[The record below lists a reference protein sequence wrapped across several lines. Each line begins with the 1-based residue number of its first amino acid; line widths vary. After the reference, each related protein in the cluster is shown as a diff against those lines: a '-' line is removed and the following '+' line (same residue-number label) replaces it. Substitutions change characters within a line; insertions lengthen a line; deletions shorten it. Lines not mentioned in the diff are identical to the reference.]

1 MSGLPNSLHG
11 SILFYNME
19 ECKMEKLKLDPR
31 NVRKHGKR
39 NQQVIAESLRE
50 LGAGRS
56 ILIDSSNT
64 AVAGNGVLEQA
75 EKLGIPIRVVESDG
89 SELIAVKRVDLS
101 PDDPKRKAL
110 AIADNRASDLSLF
123 DEDAMSKLLSECGDF
138 KTKSGFNTAD
148 DSTEKP
154 VDPDAPEV
162 PFAEEL
168 LEKHNYVVLFFDND
182 VDWLQALTLF
192 DLHTVKDS
200 SARPGYERRGI
211 GRVIRGADAINRI
224 LGGAR

>member
-1 MSGLPNSLHG
+1 
-11 SILFYNME
+11 
-19 ECKMEKLKLDPR
+19 MEKLKLDPR

-89 SELIAVKRVDLS
+89 SELIAVKRVDLF

-123 DEDAMSKLLSECGDF
+123 DEDAMSQLLAECSDF
-138 KTKSGFNTAD
+138 KTKSGFNSD
-148 DSTEKP
+148 DSTEQP

-200 SARPGYERRGI
+200 SARPGYERRGV

>member
-1 MSGLPNSLHG
+1 MD
-11 SILFYNME
+11 
-19 ECKMEKLKLDPR
+19 KVKLDPL

-39 NQQVIAESLRE
+39 NQQVIADSLKK

-56 ILIDSSNT
+56 ILIDSTNT

-75 EKLGIPIRVVESDG
+75 EKLGLPIRVIESDG
-89 SELIAVKRVDLS
+89 SELIAVKRVDLA

-123 DEDAMSKLLSECGDF
+123 DEKAMAELLSQCKEF
-138 KTKSGFNTAD
+138 KLCAGFNSAELEKMSLLNTAD
-148 DSTEKP
+148 DSTEQP
-154 VDPDAPEV
+154 VNPDAPEI
-162 PFAEEL
+162 PFEEEL

-192 DLHTVKDS
+192 DIHTVKDS
-200 SARPGYERRGI
+200 NARPGYERKGV

-224 LGGAR
+224 IRSAK

>member
-1 MSGLPNSLHG
+1 MD
-11 SILFYNME
+11 
-19 ECKMEKLKLDPR
+19 KVKLDPQ

-39 NQQVIAESLRE
+39 NQQVIAESLKE

-56 ILIDSSNT
+56 ILIDSTNT

-89 SELIAVKRVDLS
+89 SELIAVKRVDLA

-123 DEDAMSKLLSECGDF
+123 DEKAMAELLSQCEEF
-138 KTKSGFNTAD
+138 KLCTGFSSAELEKMSLLNTAD
-148 DSTEKP
+148 DSTEQP
-154 VDPDAPEV
+154 VNPDAPEI

-192 DLHTVKDS
+192 DIHTVKDS
-200 SARPGYERRGI
+200 NARPGYERKGV

-224 LGGAR
+224 IRSAK

>member
-1 MSGLPNSLHG
+1 MDV
-11 SILFYNME
+11 
-19 ECKMEKLKLDPR
+19 KLDPQ

-39 NQQVIAESLRE
+39 NQQVIAESLKE

-56 ILIDSSNT
+56 ILIDSTNT

-89 SELIAVKRVDLS
+89 SELIAVKRVDLA

-123 DEDAMSKLLSECGDF
+123 DEKAMAELLSQCEEF
-138 KTKSGFNTAD
+138 KLCTGFSSAELEKMSLLNTTD
-148 DSTEKP
+148 DSTEQP
-154 VDPDAPEV
+154 VNPDAPEI

-192 DLHTVKDS
+192 DIHTVKDS
-200 SARPGYERRGI
+200 NARPGYERKGV

-224 LGGAR
+224 IGSAK

>member
-1 MSGLPNSLHG
+1 MD
-11 SILFYNME
+11 
-19 ECKMEKLKLDPR
+19 KVKLDPQ

-39 NQQVIAESLRE
+39 NQQVIADSLKK

-56 ILIDSSNT
+56 ILIDSTNT

-75 EKLGIPIRVVESDG
+75 EKLGLPIRVIESDG
-89 SELIAVKRVDLS
+89 SELIAVKRVDLA

-123 DEDAMSKLLSECGDF
+123 DEKAMAELLSQCKEF
-138 KTKSGFNTAD
+138 KLCAGFNSVELEKMSLLNTAD
-148 DSTEKP
+148 DSTEQP
-154 VDPDAPEV
+154 VNPDAPEI

-192 DLHTVKDS
+192 DIHTVKDS
-200 SARPGYERRGI
+200 NARPGYERKGV

-224 LGGAR
+224 IRSAK

>member
-1 MSGLPNSLHG
+1 MD
-11 SILFYNME
+11 
-19 ECKMEKLKLDPR
+19 KVKLDPL

-39 NQQVIAESLRE
+39 NQQVIADSLKK

-56 ILIDSSNT
+56 ILIDSTNT

-75 EKLGIPIRVVESDG
+75 EKLGLPIRVIESDG
-89 SELIAVKRVDLS
+89 SELIAVKRVDLA

-123 DEDAMSKLLSECGDF
+123 DEKAMAELLSQCKEF
-138 KTKSGFNTAD
+138 KLCAGFNSAELEKMSLLNTAD
-148 DSTEKP
+148 DSTEQP
-154 VDPDAPEV
+154 VNPDAPEI

-192 DLHTVKDS
+192 DIHTVKDS
-200 SARPGYERRGI
+200 NARPGYERKGV

-224 LGGAR
+224 IRSAK

>member
-1 MSGLPNSLHG
+1 
-11 SILFYNME
+11 
-19 ECKMEKLKLDPR
+19 MEKFKLDPR

-75 EKLGIPIRVVESDG
+75 EKLGIPIRIVESDG

-123 DEDAMSKLLSECGDF
+123 DEDAMSKLLSECGPF
-138 KTKSGFNTAD
+138 KTKSGFNSAELEKMNLLNAD

-154 VDPDAPEV
+154 VDP
-162 PFAEEL
+162 EL
-168 LEKHNYVVLFFDND
+168 CYSAQVQPRQLWLFF
-182 VDWLQALTLF
+182 LIFSRRHGASALNLLATAGVPLRS
-192 DLHTVKDS
+192 VRNSGGKS
-200 SARPGYERRGI
+200 S
-211 GRVIRGADAINRI
+211 
-224 LGGAR
+224 

>member
-1 MSGLPNSLHG
+1 
-11 SILFYNME
+11 
-19 ECKMEKLKLDPR
+19 MEKLKLDPR

-101 PDDPKRKAL
+101 PVDPKRNAL
-110 AIADNRASDLSLF
+110 ASADNRASDLSLF
-123 DEDAMSKLLSECGDF
+123 DEDAMAKLLAECGDF
-138 KTKSGFNTAD
+138 KMKAGFNSAELEKMSLLNTAD
-148 DSTEKP
+148 SSTEQP

-224 LGGAR
+224 LGAAR

>member
-1 MSGLPNSLHG
+1 MDV
-11 SILFYNME
+11 
-19 ECKMEKLKLDPR
+19 KLDPQ

-39 NQQVIAESLRE
+39 NQQVIAESLKE

-56 ILIDSSNT
+56 ILIDSTNT

-89 SELIAVKRVDLS
+89 SELIAVKRVDLA

-123 DEDAMSKLLSECGDF
+123 DEKAMAELLSQCEEF
-138 KTKSGFNTAD
+138 KLCTGFSSAELEKMSLLNTTD
-148 DSTEKP
+148 DSTEQP
-154 VDPDAPEV
+154 VNPDAPEI

-192 DLHTVKDS
+192 DIHTVKDS
-200 SARPGYERRGI
+200 NARPGYERKGV

-224 LGGAR
+224 IRSAK

>member
-1 MSGLPNSLHG
+1 MD
-11 SILFYNME
+11 
-19 ECKMEKLKLDPR
+19 KVKLDPQ

-39 NQQVIAESLRE
+39 NQQVIADSLKK

-56 ILIDSSNT
+56 ILIDSTNT

-75 EKLGIPIRVVESDG
+75 EKLGLPIRVIESDG
-89 SELIAVKRVDLS
+89 SELIAVKRVDLA

-123 DEDAMSKLLSECGDF
+123 DEKAMAELLSQCEEF
-138 KTKSGFNTAD
+138 KLCTGFSSAELEKMSLLNTTD
-148 DSTEKP
+148 DSTEQP
-154 VDPDAPEV
+154 VNPDAPEI

-192 DLHTVKDS
+192 DIHTVKDS
-200 SARPGYERRGI
+200 NARPGYERKGV

-224 LGGAR
+224 IRSAK

>member
-1 MSGLPNSLHG
+1 MD
-11 SILFYNME
+11 
-19 ECKMEKLKLDPR
+19 KVKLDPQ

-39 NQQVIAESLRE
+39 NQQVIAESLKE
-50 LGAGRS
+50 FGAGRS
-56 ILIDSSNT
+56 ILIDSTNT

-75 EKLGIPIRVVESDG
+75 EKLGIPIRIVESDG
-89 SELIAVKRVDLS
+89 SELIAVKRMDLS

-123 DEDAMSKLLSECGDF
+123 DEDAMAKLLSECGDF
-138 KTKSGFNTAD
+138 KTKTGFNSAELEKMSLLNTAD
-148 DSTEKP
+148 DSTEQP
-154 VDPDAPEV
+154 VNPDAPEI

-192 DLHTVKDS
+192 DIHTVKDS
-200 SARPGYERRGI
+200 NARPGYERKGV

-224 LGGAR
+224 IRSAK

>member
-1 MSGLPNSLHG
+1 MDV
-11 SILFYNME
+11 
-19 ECKMEKLKLDPR
+19 KLDPQ

-39 NQQVIAESLRE
+39 NQQVIAESLKE
-50 LGAGRS
+50 FGAGRS
-56 ILIDSSNT
+56 ILIDSTNT

-89 SELIAVKRVDLS
+89 SELIAVKRVDLA

-123 DEDAMSKLLSECGDF
+123 DEDAMAELLSQCEEF
-138 KTKSGFNTAD
+138 KLCTGFSSAELEKMSLLNTTD
-148 DSTEKP
+148 DSTEQP
-154 VDPDAPEV
+154 VNPDAPEI

-192 DLHTVKDS
+192 DIHTVKDS
-200 SARPGYERRGI
+200 NARPGYERKGV

-224 LGGAR
+224 IGSAK

>member
-1 MSGLPNSLHG
+1 MD
-11 SILFYNME
+11 
-19 ECKMEKLKLDPR
+19 KVKLDPL

-39 NQQVIAESLRE
+39 NQQVIADSLKK

-56 ILIDSSNT
+56 ILIDSTNT

-75 EKLGIPIRVVESDG
+75 EKLGLPIRVIESDG
-89 SELIAVKRVDLS
+89 SELIAVKRVDLA

-123 DEDAMSKLLSECGDF
+123 DEKAMAELLSQCEEF
-138 KTKSGFNTAD
+138 KLCTGFSSAELEKMSLLNTTD
-148 DSTEKP
+148 DSTEQP
-154 VDPDAPEV
+154 VNPDAPEI

-192 DLHTVKDS
+192 DIHTVKDS
-200 SARPGYERRGI
+200 NARPGYERKGV

-224 LGGAR
+224 IRSAK

>member
-1 MSGLPNSLHG
+1 MDV
-11 SILFYNME
+11 
-19 ECKMEKLKLDPR
+19 KLDPQ

-39 NQQVIAESLRE
+39 NQQVIAESLKE
-50 LGAGRS
+50 FGAGRS
-56 ILIDSSNT
+56 ILIDSTNT

-89 SELIAVKRVDLS
+89 SELIAVKRVDLA

-123 DEDAMSKLLSECGDF
+123 DEDAMTELLSQCEEF
-138 KTKSGFNTAD
+138 KLCAGFSSAELEKMSLLNTAD
-148 DSTEKP
+148 DSTEQP
-154 VDPDAPEV
+154 VNPDDPEI

-192 DLHTVKDS
+192 DIHTVKDS
-200 SARPGYERRGI
+200 NARPGYERKGV

-224 LGGAR
+224 IGSAK

>member
-1 MSGLPNSLHG
+1 MD
-11 SILFYNME
+11 
-19 ECKMEKLKLDPR
+19 KVKLDPQ

-39 NQQVIAESLRE
+39 NQQVIAESLKE

-56 ILIDSSNT
+56 ILIDSTNT

-89 SELIAVKRVDLS
+89 SELIAVKRVDLA

-123 DEDAMSKLLSECGDF
+123 DEKAMAELLSQCEEF
-138 KTKSGFNTAD
+138 KLCTGFSSAELEKMSLLNTTD
-148 DSTEKP
+148 DSTEQP
-154 VDPDAPEV
+154 VNPDAPEI

-192 DLHTVKDS
+192 DIHTVKDS
-200 SARPGYERRGI
+200 NARPGYERKGV

-224 LGGAR
+224 IRSAK

>member
-1 MSGLPNSLHG
+1 MDV
-11 SILFYNME
+11 
-19 ECKMEKLKLDPR
+19 KLDPQ

-39 NQQVIAESLRE
+39 NQQVIADSLKK

-56 ILIDSSNT
+56 ILIDSTNT

-75 EKLGIPIRVVESDG
+75 EKLGLPIRVIESDG
-89 SELIAVKRVDLS
+89 SELIAVKRVDLA

-123 DEDAMSKLLSECGDF
+123 DEKAMAELLSQCKEF
-138 KTKSGFNTAD
+138 KLCAGFNFAELEKMSLLNTAD
-148 DSTEKP
+148 DSTEQP
-154 VDPDAPEV
+154 VNPDAPEI

-192 DLHTVKDS
+192 DIHTVKDS
-200 SARPGYERRGI
+200 NARPGYERKGV

-224 LGGAR
+224 IRSAK

>member
-1 MSGLPNSLHG
+1 MD
-11 SILFYNME
+11 
-19 ECKMEKLKLDPR
+19 KVKLDPQ

-39 NQQVIAESLRE
+39 NQQVIADSLKK

-56 ILIDSSNT
+56 ILIDSTNT

-75 EKLGIPIRVVESDG
+75 EKLGLPIRVIESDG
-89 SELIAVKRVDLS
+89 SELIAVKRVDLT

-123 DEDAMSKLLSECGDF
+123 DEKAMAELLSQCKEF
-138 KTKSGFNTAD
+138 KLCAGFNSAELEKMSLLNTAD
-148 DSTEKP
+148 DSTEQP
-154 VDPDAPEV
+154 VNPDAPEI

-192 DLHTVKDS
+192 DIHTVKDS
-200 SARPGYERRGI
+200 NARPGYERKGV

-224 LGGAR
+224 IRSAK

>member
-1 MSGLPNSLHG
+1 MD
-11 SILFYNME
+11 
-19 ECKMEKLKLDPR
+19 KVKLDPQ

-39 NQQVIAESLRE
+39 NQQVIAESLKE

-56 ILIDSSNT
+56 ILIDSTNT

-89 SELIAVKRVDLS
+89 SELIAVKRIDLA

-123 DEDAMSKLLSECGDF
+123 DEDAMTELLSQCEEF
-138 KTKSGFNTAD
+138 KLCAGFSSAELEKMSLLNTAD
-148 DSTEKP
+148 DSTEQP
-154 VDPDAPEV
+154 VNPDAPEI

-192 DLHTVKDS
+192 DIHTVKDS
-200 SARPGYERRGI
+200 NARPGYERKGV

-224 LGGAR
+224 IGSAK